1 MPRKNDWV
9 IWKFNCIHVTV
20 ISLSVNILWGLSED
34 EISLNNFKRITQFR
48 KKSWMSNFN
57 SLSELRSINQSISQ
71 SICSLFHKSSL
82 SRNFSS
88 FTMNFWIT
96 HNIQVNNDSVQR
108 SFWQW
113 WATKKLNMVLNLP
126 TNYIPP
132 RAFLLL
138 GRVMFM
144 FFFFWLYF
152 GSLGSVIDIK
162 DNFFR
167 SRLQQI
173 CLSIHLLFM
182 V

>member
-1 MPRKNDWV
+1 MKSNSFFTTMPRKNDWV

-20 ISLSVNILWGLSED
+20 ISLSVNILWGISED

-48 KKSWMSNFN
+48 KKSWMNNFN

-126 TNYIPP
+126 TNYIPLWP
-132 RAFLLL
+132 FSCWGDVYVFFLLII
-138 GRVMFM
+138 
-144 FFFFWLYF
+144 FWE
-152 GSLGSVIDIK
+152 
-162 DNFFR
+162 FR
-167 SRLQQI
+167 KCNRYQR
-173 CLSIHLLFM
+173 
-182 V
+182 

>member
-20 ISLSVNILWGLSED
+20 ISLSVNILWGISED

-71 SICSLFHKSSL
+71 SICTLFHKSSL

-132 RAFLLL
+132 LAFLLL
-138 GRVMFM
+138 GWCLC
-144 FFFFWLYF
+144 FFLLIIFSGEFRK
-152 GSLGSVIDIK
+152 SVIDIK